1 MFKKST
7 VLIFIL
13 SLLFVVASH
22 ADTLPPFFQSIEKE
36 SFFPHGM
43 NDWKLQKNIEEENTF
58 ILQWENSSQHA
69 ITLKYRNATPST
81 IQGVYKGLGEDVDK
95 NIKRFGG
102 NILTVSEYFAVII
115 ANDSPSSHSVNVL
128 YGTPEGAYWW
138 KYRVPN
144 TFETNHSGYI
154 NDVTSAIRKHQFD
167 IILKNGNVE
176 AGKWGTPIH
185 EYAKLLAL
193 KNAQTSLS
201 VYKTLLQSNPTN
213 YDAQIEYSLLTK
225 NKDEA
230 IQSALIV
237 EKNAEEEKLLNAS
250 AKLLNKEI
258 PSISSYPL
266 LDMNDKG
273 LKVILIPL
281 SPCNPWILD
290 EIADTYKKITTIPV
304 VIKRL
309 PVNWT
314 VPEPSRSAYRP
325 SLEAIASNIWKTKST
340 FRDWPLSKLKEEI
353 LIKAKE
359 EGPSAVL
366 SINQLFKRMD
376 EAGYQWEADPIMN
389 WLSQAI
395 VPYFSKDPNTM
406 VVGITELDIFSG
418 DTNFLFS
425 LYGGRGDLPVSILS
439 YARMKA
445 KLTGENQS
453 RTRLK
458 DRVAKELVPASL
470 KKLGIPRS
478 VDPSCPYS
486 YSSGLQRLE
495 EKTLT
500 LSEPVKQEIEKRK
513 NSIEKLH

>member
-1 MFKKST
+1 MII
-7 VLIFIL
+7 IFIF
-13 SLLFVVASH
+13 SLFFVTTSYT
-22 ADTLPPFFQSIEKE
+22 DTLPSFFKFIEKE
-36 SFFPHGM
+36 AFFPHGM
-43 NDWKLQKNIEEENTF
+43 DDWKLQKNIEKENSF

-69 ITLKYRNATPST
+69 ITLKYRNATPRT
-81 IQGVYKGLGEDVDK
+81 IQGVYKGLGEEVDE

-102 NILTVSEYFAVII
+102 KILAVNEYFAIII
-115 ANDSPSSHSVNVL
+115 ANESPSSHSVNIF
-128 YGTPEGAYWW
+128 YGTPDGAYWW

-144 TFETNHSGYI
+144 TFETDHSDYI
-154 NDVTSAIRKHQFD
+154 NDITSVARKHQFD
-167 IILKNGNVE
+167 IILKYGNVE
-176 AGKWGTPIH
+176 AGKWGVPIH
-185 EYAKLLAL
+185 EYAKLSTL
-193 KNAQTSLS
+193 KNDPLS
-201 VYKTLLQSNPTN
+201 ASIYKILLQSNPAN
-213 YDAQIEYSLLTK
+213 YDAHIEYTLLTK
-225 NKDEA
+225 DKDEVV
-230 IQSALIV
+230 QSALIV
-237 EKNAEEEKLLNAS
+237 EKNAEEERLLTAS
-250 AKLLNKEI
+250 AKLLNKDI
-258 PSISSYPL
+258 SSISSYPL

-290 EIADTYKKITTIPV
+290 EVADTYKKITGIPV

-314 VPEPSRSAYRP
+314 VPEPSRSVYRP
-325 SLEAIASNIWKTKST
+325 SLEAIASNIWKTKYT
-340 FRDWPLSKLKEEI
+340 FSDWSLSKLKEEI
-353 LIKAKE
+353 MKKAKE
-359 EGPSAVL
+359 EGPGAVL

-376 EAGYQWEADPIMN
+376 ESGYQWEADPIMN
-389 WLSQAI
+389 WLSQAL

-418 DTNFLFS
+418 ETNFLFS

-453 RTRLK
+453 RNRLRE
-458 DRVAKELVPASL
+458 RVAKELVPASL

-500 LSEPVKQEIEKRK
+500 LSEPVKLEIEKRK
-513 NSIEKLH
+513 NSIEQ